1 MVRSGADPAGGDALA
16 DGAPAARE
24 HHLTVGRSARY
35 VVLGE
40 PSPAVRELWVAL
52 HGYGQLAARFARRC
66 GPLAAPHALVA
77 VPEALSRFYLDAPA
91 GGTHAAA
98 RVGASWMTRE
108 DRLAEIGDHV
118 AYLDLLVARL
128 REECDGEP
136 AVRALGFSQGA
147 ATMAR
152 WIAFGSTRVERAV
165 AWGGL
170 LPEDLDLAQLA
181 ERLDGAPLALVIGDA
196 DGHRSLEQV
205 RAQAAA
211 AGERG
216 VVARVVTYAGGHALD
231 AETLAAV
238 AAV

>member
-1 MVRSGADPAGGDALA
+1 MSDAAG
-16 DGAPAARE
+16 GAPAEAAGAAPRE
-24 HHLTVGRSARY
+24 HHLTVPRSARY

-40 PSPAVRELWVAL
+40 PGPHVRTLWIAI

-66 GPLAAPHALVA
+66 GPLASAHALVA

-91 GGTHAAA
+91 GGSHAAA

-128 REECDGEP
+128 REECGGDP
-136 AVRALGFSQGA
+136 ALRVLGFSQGV

-152 WIAFGSTRVERAV
+152 WLVFGTPRAERVI

-170 LPEDLDLAQLA
+170 LPDDLDHARLADRLA
-181 ERLDGAPLALVIGDA
+181 GAPLTYVVGEG
-196 DGHRSLEQV
+196 DGHRSVDQV
-205 RAQAAA
+205 RAQADLVRT
-211 AGERG
+211 RG
-216 VVARVVTYAGGHALD
+216 IDARVVPFDGGHALD
-231 AETLAAV
+231 AATLAAV
-238 AAV
+238 AEA

>member
-1 MVRSGADPAGGDALA
+1 MSDPAGRAAADAVRV
-16 DGAPAARE
+16 PTPRE
-24 HHLTVGRSARY
+24 HHLTVPRSARY

-40 PSPAVRELWVAL
+40 PGPRVRTLWVAL

-66 GPLAAPHALVA
+66 APLAAEHALVA

-91 GGTHAAA
+91 GGSHAAA

-128 REECDGEP
+128 REECEGDP
-136 AVRALGFSQGA
+136 AVRVLGFSQGA

-152 WIAFGSTRVERAV
+152 WLAFGETRVERAV

-170 LPEDLDLAQLA
+170 LPDDLDLAGLA
-181 ERLDGAPLALVIGDA
+181 GRLAGAPLTFVVGDA
-196 DGHRSLEQV
+196 DGHRTVEQV
-205 RAQAAA
+205 RAQADAVRA
-211 AGERG
+211 SG
-216 VVARVVTYAGGHALD
+216 VAVRVVTFAGGHALD
-231 AETLAAV
+231 AGTLAAV
-238 AAV
+238 ANG

>member
-1 MVRSGADPAGGDALA
+1 MSDPAGRAAADAVR
-16 DGAPAARE
+16 APAPRE
-24 HHLTVGRSARY
+24 HHLTVPRSARY

-40 PSPAVRELWVAL
+40 PGPHVRTLWIAL

-66 GPLAAPHALVA
+66 APLAGDHALVA

-91 GGTHAAA
+91 GGSHAAA

-128 REECDGEP
+128 REECGGAP
-136 AVRALGFSQGA
+136 AVRALGFSQGV

-152 WIAFGSTRVERAV
+152 WLAFGATRVERAV

-181 ERLDGAPLALVIGDA
+181 DRLEGAPFAFVIGEA
-196 DGHRSLEQV
+196 DGHRSVEQV

-211 AGERG
+211 ARERG
-216 VVARVVTYAGGHALD
+216 VASRVVTYAGGHALD

-238 AAV
+238 AAA

>member
-1 MVRSGADPAGGDALA
+1 MSDPAGRASADAVRA
-16 DGAPAARE
+16 SAPRE
-24 HHLTVGRSARY
+24 HHLTVPRSARY

-40 PSPAVRELWVAL
+40 PGPHVRTLWLAI

-66 GPLAAPHALVA
+66 APLAAEHALVA

-91 GGTHAAA
+91 GGSHAAA

-128 REECDGEP
+128 REECDGAP
-136 AVRALGFSQGA
+136 GVRALGFSQGV

-152 WIAFGSTRVERAV
+152 WILFGSTRVERAV

-170 LPEDLDLAQLA
+170 LPEDLDLARLA
-181 ERLDGAPLALVIGDA
+181 DRLAGAPFAFVVGDA
-196 DGHRSLEQV
+196 DAHRSVEQV
-205 RAQAAA
+205 RAQADAARA
-211 AGERG
+211 AG
-216 VVARVVTYAGGHALD
+216 VAARVVTFAGGHVLEAG
-231 AETLAAV
+231 TLAAV
-238 AAV
+238 ADA

>member
-1 MVRSGADPAGGDALA
+1 MPSTP
-16 DGAPAARE
+16 RE
-24 HHLTVGRSARY
+24 HHLTVPRSARY

-40 PSPAVRELWVAL
+40 PGPHVRTLWIAL

-66 GPLAAPHALVA
+66 GPLASEHALVV

-91 GGTHAAA
+91 GGSHAQA

-136 AVRALGFSQGA
+136 AVRALGFSQGV

-152 WIAFGSTRVERAV
+152 WIAFGATTVERAV

-170 LPEDLDLAQLA
+170 LPEDLDLAQLT
-181 ERLDGAPLALVIGDA
+181 ERLAGAPLTFVVGDA
-196 DGHRSLEQV
+196 DAHRAVERV
-205 RAQAAA
+205 RAQAEVARA
-211 AGERG
+211 AGIA
-216 VVARVVTYAGGHALD
+216 ARVVTFAGGHVLD
-231 AETLAAV
+231 AGTLAAV
-238 AAV
+238 ADA